1 MTNISK
7 CYGTGENRV
16 SALKRLN
23 FSVRRGEFAA
33 IVGHSGSG
41 KLTLMN
47 LLGCLDFPTE
57 GEYLLAG
64 TAVSGLSDR
73 QLSHIRNQQIGFIFQ
88 SFYLL
93 PCLSALENVELPL
106 LYRGLSRSSRRAIA
120 AQALESVGLAHRA
133 NHRPGQLSGGQQQR
147 VAIARAIA
155 GAPPV
160 LLADEPTGNLDSA
173 SGLQIMDILT
183 GLWRQGH
190 TLILITHDQDVARA
204 APRIIRIQDGQIAE
218 DICTHTTSKEDFS

>member
-1 MTNISK
+1 MEPLIQMTNISK

-41 KLTLMN
+41 KSTLMN

-88 SFYLL
+88 SFHFLNLL
-93 PCLSALENVELPL
+93 K
-106 LYRGLSRSSRRAIA
+106 
-120 AQALESVGLAHRA
+120 
-133 NHRPGQLSGGQQQR
+133 QR
-147 VAIARAIA
+147 I
-155 GAPPV
+155 G
-160 LLADEPTGNLDSA
+160 T
-173 SGLQIMDILT
+173 
-183 GLWRQGH
+183 
-190 TLILITHDQDVARA
+190 DQ
-204 APRIIRIQDGQIAE
+204 
-218 DICTHTTSKEDFS
+218 